1 MDFMTSAAY
10 WGIAVLVIVNGVIV
24 LRMEVDIN
32 DDGEAETDPTKFQTG
47 I

>member
-10 WGIAVLVIVNGVIV
+10 WGIAILVIVNGVIV
-24 LRMEVDIN
+24 LRMKVDID
-32 DDGEAETDPTKFQTG
+32 DDGQEGTSPTKCQTG